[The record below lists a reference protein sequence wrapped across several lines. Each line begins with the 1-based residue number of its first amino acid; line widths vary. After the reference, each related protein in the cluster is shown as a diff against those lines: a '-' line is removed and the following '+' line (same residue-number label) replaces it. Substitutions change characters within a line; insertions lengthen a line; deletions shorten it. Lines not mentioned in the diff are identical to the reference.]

1 MRSEA
6 RGRGADQPYIAM
18 KGSGRFPIANAAREL
33 GAFRRDE
40 FCEMNTGPLPTNS
53 SQPASSGKRGVLLV
67 EDHPITRN
75 GLAALINRE
84 HNLVVCAEADN
95 AATAL
100 DLALKH
106 KPHIALVDITLATT
120 TGIELMKQLKAAI
133 PDMPVLAMSMH
144 DESLFAERA
153 LRAGARGYVMK
164 NEPSTTIIAAI
175 RQVLTGEVYLS
186 ERMREKMLRG
196 LAVSGKQDIVFPI
209 DKLSDREMEV
219 FQLIGEGYGTR
230 QIAEKLGLSVKTIDS
245 YREHLKV
252 KLQLSSGA
260 DLVRH
265 AIQWAK
271 SESVA

>member
-1 MRSEA
+1 
-6 RGRGADQPYIAM
+6 
-18 KGSGRFPIANAAREL
+18 
-33 GAFRRDE
+33 
-40 FCEMNTGPLPTNS
+40 MNTGPLPTNS

-252 KLQLSSGA
+252 KLQLSS
-260 DLVRH
+260 
-265 AIQWAK
+265 
-271 SESVA
+271 